1 MRPSWRLKSGIRGD
15 ADGPG
20 GRYDGS
26 YTRDWQYVKGSGD
39 LDRSNARFTVTPDY
53 PIGVFA
59 CFITDGFPHVPRSF
73 IGTPDDSFRKRP
85 PAEDTAGRATIG
97 TGSVTRHR
105 GSGVNGLRPL
115 HLWRQ

>member
-26 YTRDWQYVKGSGD
+26 YTRDWQYVQGSGD

-59 CFITDGFPHVPRSF
+59 YFITDGFPHVPRSF
-73 IGTPDDSFRKRP
+73 IGTPDDSFRKGP
-85 PAEDTAGRATIG
+85 PGAGRHGRAG
-97 TGSVTRHR
+97 HRRHR
-105 GSGVNGLRPL
+105 HGHPPPRE
-115 HLWRQ
+115 RR